1 MKLAKNRTDVVVLI
15 VSASFFIV
23 YILGMF
29 VSASKTDTAAIKSL
43 PDSSVQET
51 TIPTSMDSASVSV
64 SQPEGVKQDVATS
77 KTPENTQVHQQASK
91 NNTAEKQMM
100 TKRSVSIHV
109 IHWKKETILLS
120 LALVSVLVLV
130 YEELVNPGQDMLRI
144 IDWFDFVV
152 ACIFLL
158 DFFVLMSRARNKKQF
173 IWRNWYLL
181 VASLPLYTTWAAALR
196 GLRVLRF
203 IRLVR
208 IGEHL
213 DYSYLQNKRK

>member
-91 NNTAEKQMM
+91 NNTD
-100 TKRSVSIHV
+100 R
-109 IHWKKETILLS
+109 ET
-120 LALVSVLVLV
+120 
-130 YEELVNPGQDMLRI
+130 D
-144 IDWFDFVV
+144 DD
-152 ACIFLL
+152 
-158 DFFVLMSRARNKKQF
+158 
-173 IWRNWYLL
+173 
-181 VASLPLYTTWAAALR
+181 
-196 GLRVLRF
+196 
-203 IRLVR
+203 
-208 IGEHL
+208 
-213 DYSYLQNKRK
+213 